1 MEPLNVRFYTFS
13 KKNNSTKVPVGN
25 WTQLT
30 CDLKDDC
37 NMLSPI
43 LRIRNAA
50 IDKTWNYCE
59 IPDFR
64 RYYFITDMRW
74 VGACWEISC
83 TVDALASWKTQLGAQ
98 SMYVLRRDSTTD
110 FDPMIT
116 DTIYPA
122 TNEIELEQY
131 AIPSV
136 FVNDIASGIY
146 VVGIIS
152 GNAANTVGAISY
164 YAMSAAEFGQLKN
177 ALLSDS
183 NLITMGI
190 AEYDAGAGELA
201 PLITDMSLE
210 LLKAMYNPYQY
221 IASCMWFPIPKSAI
235 SSTAV
240 STIKIGWWEYSLS
253 GNLITAQSIDLTQG
267 PTYIHQHPQAATRGD
282 YLNYAP
288 YTKCTVFGIFGTTPL
303 DLSYFDR
310 DDDTLSL
317 DYIIDLITGQSRVRF
332 YSYKSSEQSPH
343 HHYICEKDFLCGVP
357 VQLAQIAT
365 DYLGATVAAFDATA
379 NTIQNAVSLN
389 IGGAISSAAHGIYN
403 TVNASMPQLSTS
415 GTNGSFMIINSK
427 MMTTFSYQFYKIVD
441 EDIGHKGRPLCAIR
455 QLNTLSG
462 YVLCADGDFDIA
474 CTEEERRMISGY
486 LTSGFFWE

>member
-1 MEPLNVRFYTFS
+1 MNIRFYTFS
-13 KKNNSTKVPVGN
+13 KKNNSTKVPSGN

-30 CDLKDDC
+30 CELKDDC
-37 NMLSPI
+37 NMLAPV

-50 IDKTWNYCE
+50 VDKTWNYCE
-59 IPDFR
+59 IPDFQ
-64 RYYFITDMRW
+64 RYYFINDMRW
-74 VGACWEISC
+74 VGGCWEISC
-83 TVDALASWKTQLGAQ
+83 SVDALGSWKTQLGAE
-98 SMYVLRRDSTTD
+98 SLYVLRRDSTSD

-116 DTIYPA
+116 DTIYPV
-122 TNEIELEQY
+122 TNEITLEQY
-131 AIPSV
+131 SIPSV
-136 FVNDIASGIY
+136 FVNNIAAGIY

-152 GNAANTVGAISY
+152 GNSASAVGAVSY
-164 YAMSAAEFGQLKN
+164 YAMSATEFGQLKA
-177 ALLSDS
+177 ALLSDN
-183 NLITMGI
+183 NLVTMGM
-190 AEYDAGAGELA
+190 AEYDPGTGDLS
-201 PLITDMSLE
+201 PLITDMSME

-221 IASCMWFPIPKSAI
+221 IVSCMWFPIPKSAI
-235 SSTAV
+235 SSSPMQA
-240 STIKIGWWEYSLS
+240 IKIGWWEYSLS
-253 GNLITAQSIDLTQG
+253 GDLITAQTIDLTQG
-267 PTYIHQHPQAATRGD
+267 PTNIHPHPQAATRGD

-317 DYIIDLITGQSRVRF
+317 DYIIDLITGQCRARF
-332 YSYKSSEQSPH
+332 YSYKSSEQRPH

-357 VQLAQIAT
+357 VQLAQVAT
-365 DYLGATVAAFDATA
+365 DYLGATVAAVDATA
-379 NTIQNAVSLN
+379 NTVQNALSLN

-403 TVNASMPQLSTS
+403 TLNASMPQLATS

-427 MMTTFSYQFYKIVD
+427 MLTTFTYQYYNIVD

-462 YVLCADGDFDIA
+462 YVLCADGETDIP
-474 CTEEERRMISGY
+474 CTEEERRTIAGY